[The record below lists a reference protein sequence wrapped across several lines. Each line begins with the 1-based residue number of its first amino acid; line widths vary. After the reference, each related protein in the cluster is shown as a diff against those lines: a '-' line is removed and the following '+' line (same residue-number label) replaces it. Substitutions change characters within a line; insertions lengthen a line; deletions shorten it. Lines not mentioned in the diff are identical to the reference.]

1 MTDLRIINLERQI
14 IAASAKGRFMDAA
27 RLQYE
32 LSELKHR
39 IEEEESV
46 KSVNMMELAKTMS
59 EDDQHNLVVN
69 LHMIFLLSDMIDN
82 ACIDINELIRKQ
94 DDTCRY
100 EEFNDI
106 LKLGKLCRDKIK
118 MMDSISTQHYIN
130 VFGNEADNVT
140 KMIRNKLH
148 SILRKTNKST
158 EP

>member
-1 MTDLRIINLERQI
+1 MTDLRIINLEKQI